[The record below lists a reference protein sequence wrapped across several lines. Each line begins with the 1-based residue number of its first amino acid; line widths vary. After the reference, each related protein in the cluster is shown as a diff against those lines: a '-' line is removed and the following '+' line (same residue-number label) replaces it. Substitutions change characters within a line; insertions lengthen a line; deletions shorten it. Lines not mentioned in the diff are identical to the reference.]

1 MKEMMSGMVK
11 DAVKAAM
18 KGSPASNARPSFN
31 QQSSNKIGFWV
42 DSNLFTFFTAFTSRN
57 KLRNPF

>member
-1 MKEMMSGMVK
+1 MKEMMGEMVK

-31 QQSSNKIGFWV
+31 QQSSDKVGF
-42 DSNLFTFFTAFTSRN
+42 
-57 KLRNPF
+57 

>member
-18 KGSPASNARPSFN
+18 KGTPASNARPSFN
-31 QQSSNKIGFWV
+31 QQSSDKVGF
-42 DSNLFTFFTAFTSRN
+42 
-57 KLRNPF
+57 